1 MQLNLLES
9 FNEEK
14 QKLDIFRAYFDARK
28 NKRNTINALAFE
40 KHLESNLFALYEE
53 IITYRYKPSP
63 SICFIVNKPVKRE
76 IFAAHFRDR
85 VVHHLIYNYLSPLF
99 EQSFI
104 NDSYSCR
111 KGKGTHYGIKRLDG
125 FMRSCSDNYTKD
137 CYILKL
143 DIKGYFM
150 AINKDI
156 LYRKI
161 EQMLKQKRYKIDF
174 DLQLVLYLIKQT
186 LYDNPTHNC
195 KIKGRKADW
204 TGLPDSKS
212 LFHAQ
217 PNCGLPI
224 GNLTSQMFGNVYMN
238 NFDHWVKQ
246 ELGIKYYGRYV
257 DDFVLIH
264 TDKEYLKT
272 CIPRIR
278 NYLKEE
284 LLLELHPNKIY
295 FQHVRKGVQ
304 YLGAVVKPYRI
315 NIASQIKGNYYNTIV
330 AQNKIANQHAYD
342 ELPVYKSTY
351 DLLIAIFKFSRGFSK
366 EYKYTVGETLKKETL
381 DLLVLIYRAN
391 SRYDK
396 QAVLQTARE
405 QIELIR
411 LMIRLMKDMRQITLE
426 QFVEINVVVET
437 VSKQLNGWQ
446 KSSQNN
452 NVK

>member
-212 LFHAQ
+212 LFHTK

-330 AQNKIANQHAYD
+330 AQNKIANQHV
-342 ELPVYKSTY
+342 PT
-351 DLLIAIFKFSRGFSK
+351 K
-366 EYKYTVGETLKKETL
+366 EEQVTFVS
-381 DLLVLIYRAN
+381 VMN
-391 SRYDK
+391 SYFG
-396 QAVLQTARE
+396 
-405 QIELIR
+405 
-411 LMIRLMKDMRQITLE
+411 LMKHYSTFKQRKSILFNTMSAQWWNHVYLTGDIGK
-426 QFVEINVVVET
+426 FVLR
-437 VSKQLNGWQ
+437 K
-446 KSSQNN
+446 K
-452 NVK
+452 

>member
-1 MQLNLLES
+1 MQLDLLES

-125 FMRSCSDNYTKD
+125 SMRSCSDNYIKD

-212 LFHAQ
+212 LFHTK

-257 DDFVLIH
+257 DDFVLVH
-264 TDKEYLKT
+264 KDKEYLKT

-278 NYLKEE
+278 IYLNEE

-295 FQHVRKGVQ
+295 FQHVHKGVQ

-330 AQNKIANQHAYD
+330 AQNKIANHHV
-342 ELPVYKSTY
+342 PT
-351 DLLIAIFKFSRGFSK
+351 K
-366 EYKYTVGETLKKETL
+366 EEQAAFVS
-381 DLLVLIYRAN
+381 VMN
-391 SRYDK
+391 SYFG
-396 QAVLQTARE
+396 
-405 QIELIR
+405 
-411 LMIRLMKDMRQITLE
+411 LMKHYSTFKQRKSILFNTMSAQWWNHVYLTGDIGK
-426 QFVEINVVVET
+426 FVLR
-437 VSKQLNGWQ
+437 K
-446 KSSQNN
+446 K
-452 NVK
+452 